1 MKLIIDIKN
10 DYYEMV
16 KYYVEHGEK
25 YKPFEIIAN
34 GKPYEERPHGEWKS
48 TGETDEFYGQVY
60 KCTHCGKEVL
70 GCSCRNFCTWCGAAM
85 R

>member
-34 GKPYEERPHGEWKS
+34 GKPYEERH
-48 TGETDEFYGQVY
+48 
-60 KCTHCGKEVL
+60 L
-70 GCSCRNFCTWCGAAM
+70 
-85 R
+85 